1 MLHALNVR
9 LISMAAITLALS
21 CSVARSHHP
30 GGIGNSLGA
39 GPINTIS
46 ASTLQQSRSVAGIT
60 VDYQRL
66 KGLSNQTLI
75 EAAEHGHDETGGHQ
89 DVHDLR
95 TIQTYAFTYAYG
107 VTNDLMLVL
116 SLPYVRRTDIREAHE
131 EAADGFEVENLGPA
145 DGLGD
150 TTLLGQYRFFKGG
163 GMETA
168 VLLGFKAPTGKT
180 NERSIEGETFDAEF
194 QPGSGSWD
202 GLLGVALTQR
212 TGSLSFDAS
221 VLYTLATEGT
231 QETDLG
237 DLLLYNAAISYRL
250 ASLGGS
256 TPPMFNGSA
265 HDKHGA
271 DGQSHLHDHAHEAK
285 GVPAL
290 DLMLEL
296 NGEWSAKQETN
307 GIKDRNSGGNT
318 IFISPGM
325 RLSLNQW
332 SGFVSVGV
340 PIVDDL
346 NGIQSESNWR
356 ITTGAAWA
364 F

>member
-1 MLHALNVR
+1 
-9 LISMAAITLALS
+9 MAAITLALS
-21 CSVARSHHP
+21 CSVARAHHP
-30 GGIGNSLGA
+30 GGVGNSQGA

-46 ASTLQQSRSVAGIT
+46 ASTLQQGLGVAGIT

-75 EAAEHGHDETGGHQ
+75 EAAEHAGDDAGGHQ

-107 VTNDLMLVL
+107 VTNDLMLVA
-116 SLPYVRRTDIREAHE
+116 SLPYVRRTGIREAHE
-131 EAADGFEVENLGPA
+131 EDDEFEVENLGPT
-145 DGLGD
+145 DGIGD
-150 TTLLGQYRFFKGG
+150 TTLLGQYRFFKGR

-168 VLLGFKAPTGKT
+168 VLLGLKAPTGKT
-180 NERSIEGETFDAEF
+180 NERSLEGETFDAEF

-202 GLLGVALTQR
+202 GLLGIALTQR
-212 TGSLSFDAS
+212 TGSLSFDAN
-221 VLYTLATEGT
+221 VLYTLVTEGT

-237 DLLLYNAAISYRL
+237 DLLQYNVAISYRL

-256 TPPMFNGSA
+256 AQPMFNGGT
-265 HDKHGA
+265 HDEHGV
-271 DGQSHLHDHAHEAK
+271 DGHSHLHDHAHKAN
-285 GVPAL
+285 GMPAL

-296 NGEWSAKQETN
+296 NGQWSAEQETS

-318 IFISPGM
+318 IFIAPGM

-332 SGFVSVGV
+332 SGFVSFGV